1 MTMDL
6 WDGREPLTDAL
17 VRWGTRAAFAQAID
31 EKNREEAIRLL
42 CEVGANLD
50 TATQIAAF
58 LIPR

>member
-1 MTMDL
+1 MTTDL

-31 EKNREEAIRLL
+31 EHNHEEAVRLL
-42 CEVGANLD
+42 CEVGADLD
-50 TATQIAAF
+50 TANQVVAF